1 MNTNFLRSVAAGR
14 RLGQIALGALVA
26 TTAGCSML
34 LNDVENAAG
43 REVGKALVG
52 NSGNGSG
59 SATGTTNTSTT
70 APSSNRAPSSDRAP
84 GGNTVGVGSGGGMGS
99 SGATSSGSCA
109 MKNADGTMMMC
120 TEFSNIPAEA
130 SEIFQ
135 HNACF
140 GGNSTWGQGACPTAG
155 RMGGCKSKADD
166 KGAFAVVWQYMP
178 NMAKAAEDGC
188 RKNAQDTWIP

>member
-1 MNTNFLRSVAAGR
+1 MNTLNFRRFALPGRLFVAA
-14 RLGQIALGALVA
+14 IALSA
-26 TTAGCSML
+26 AGCSML
-34 LNDVENAAG
+34 LNDVETAAG

-52 NSGNGSG
+52 NGSNSGTSG
-59 SATGTTNTSTT
+59 GTATGTTNAGTT
-70 APSSNRAPSSDRAP
+70 APSAGRAPS
-84 GGNTVGVGSGGGMGS
+84 GGTVGSSGAMGS

-178 NMAKAAEDGC
+178 NMAIAAEDGC